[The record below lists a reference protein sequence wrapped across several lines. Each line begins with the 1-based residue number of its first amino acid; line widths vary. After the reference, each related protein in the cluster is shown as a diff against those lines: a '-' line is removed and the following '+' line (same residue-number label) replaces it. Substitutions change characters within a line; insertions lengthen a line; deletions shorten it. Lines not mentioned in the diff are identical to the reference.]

1 MAKAVTTPDEPAMLH
16 DVARQIVNQYTV
28 YGAASGLLPLPGL
41 DVAAIVGTQIK
52 MIAELAQLYD
62 KPFAEH
68 AVKGYVAALL
78 GGVLPVSGF
87 TAAFGSA
94 VKAVPGIGTLLGM
107 FVMPGVAGASTW
119 AVGKIFAAHFESG
132 GDLADFNVDA
142 ARERFRH
149 EFARARNR
157 VKAAVGGAKPA
168 EA

>member
-1 MAKAVTTPDEPAMLH
+1 MAKTVTTPEAPEVLH
-16 DVARQIVNQYTV
+16 DVARQIVNRYTV
-28 YGAASGLLPLPGL
+28 YGAAGGLIPLPGL

-62 KPFAEH
+62 KQFAEH

-87 TAAFGSA
+87 TGALGSA
-94 VKAVPGIGTLLGM
+94 VKSVPGVGTLLGM

-119 AVGKIFAAHFESG
+119 AVGRIFASHFETG
-132 GDLADFNVDA
+132 GDLADFNLDA
-142 ARERFRH
+142 ARERFRY
-149 EFARARNR
+149 EFARARSR
-157 VKAAVGGAKPA
+157 VKAAVGGTKQA